1 MMNPDDG
8 PALRHMPLP
17 NIISLYFPREN
28 LLIIDRELYDRLSDD
43 QRQQVLR
50 TEKKTLKIYYP
61 PNKPPV
67 ITSNQSRPVMRR
79 PQRPA
84 ALHRPGAPA

>member
-28 LLIIDRELYDRLSDD
+28 LLGMSR
-43 QRQQVLR
+43 VL
-50 TEKKTLKIYYP
+50 L
-61 PNKPPV
+61 NF
-67 ITSNQSRPVMRR
+67 
-79 PQRPA
+79 
-84 ALHRPGAPA
+84 